1 MVRKTMKLVTIA
13 ADSYLPVIVAC
24 NNGHK
29 ETTRYL
35 YSLTPFEILLE
46 DNGAFGS
53 LLLHAS
59 IFNEMFD
66 ISLDLLQRCPSF
78 ATRRTRYGSTPLV
91 ELACLNDLFPSSNR
105 YVFWKQWIY
114 SCQYLFISL
123 FHFFFSFPLFILS
136 D

>member
-1 MVRKTMKLVTIA
+1 MSVEELQAVDENNETALIFAAVIGATRIAECLVRKTMKLVTIA
-13 ADSYLPVIVAC
+13 ADSDLPVIVAC

-59 IFNEMFD
+59 IFSEMFGD
-66 ISLDLLQRCPSF
+66 VIFTVLL
-78 ATRRTRYGSTPLV
+78 TRGFKPPP
-91 ELACLNDLFPSSNR
+91 DPMM
-105 YVFWKQWIY
+105 I
-114 SCQYLFISL
+114 
-123 FHFFFSFPLFILS
+123 
-136 D
+136 